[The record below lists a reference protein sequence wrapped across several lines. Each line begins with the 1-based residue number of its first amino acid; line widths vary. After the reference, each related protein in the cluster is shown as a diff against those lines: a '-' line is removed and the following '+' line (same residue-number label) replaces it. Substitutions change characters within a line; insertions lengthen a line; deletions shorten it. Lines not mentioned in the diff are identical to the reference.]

1 MQESFND
8 KAYFSTLLKLWAPI
22 ALQQFIFSS
31 LNYVSTIMVGQ
42 LGETAVA
49 AVGLANQII
58 FLFQLL
64 MFGASSGAAIF
75 VAQFW
80 GQHDIKN
87 IRRVLGISLMLGL
100 GGSLV
105 FSLIALVFP
114 AQAIGIYSADPMVI
128 ALGSECLRIAG
139 LGYLAVAITT
149 SFSVTLRS
157 TGNVRLPVTISVSAL
172 CLGALL
178 NYALIFG
185 HFGLPTLG
193 AQGSALGSTIAR
205 FVECTF
211 LLGLTY
217 ANHSVAAA
225 NLSEM
230 FAFDFVFLKRIL
242 KTIIPVMLNEFL
254 WSTGISAY
262 NLIYGRIGTEAVAAV
277 SIAGSIENLAF
288 VPFVALA
295 NVAAIMIGHLI
306 GAGEEHKAMEY
317 AKHFLQINI
326 LVGILMGGTVFLSAD
341 AILLFYN
348 IDPTTLHFAR
358 NVLTIMAFAI
368 WLKVTNMMLIVGLMR
383 AGGDAR
389 VSAVIDVSPLWLVG
403 LPAATLGAFVFG
415 LPVYWV
421 YLLTITDEA
430 CKFCLALWRVLSKRW
445 IHNLAR
451 THVSAEI
458 SPSPTP

>member
-1 MQESFND
+1 MQEFLND
-8 KAYFSTLLKLWAPI
+8 KTYFTTLLKLWAPI
-22 ALQQFIFSS
+22 ALQQLIFSS

-49 AVGLANQII
+49 AVGLANQIF

-64 MFGASSGAAIF
+64 IFGATSGAAIF

-80 GQHDIKN
+80 GQRDIKN
-87 IRRVLGISLMLGL
+87 IRRILGISVTLGL
-100 GGSLV
+100 AGALI

-114 AQAIGIYSADPMVI
+114 TEAIGIYSSDPAVI

-139 LGYLAVAITT
+139 LAYLAVAITT
-149 SFSVTLRS
+149 SYSVTLRS

-172 CLGALL
+172 CLGAFL

-185 HFGLPTLG
+185 LFGFPTFG

-205 FVECTF
+205 FVECAL

-217 ANHSVAAA
+217 AKGSVAAA
-225 NLSEM
+225 TLSEM
-230 FAFDFVFLKRIL
+230 FAFDFAFLKRTL
-242 KTIIPVMLNEFL
+242 KTILPVMVNEIL

-277 SIAGSIENLAF
+277 SIAASIENLAF
-288 VPFVALA
+288 VPFIALA

-306 GAGEEHKAMEY
+306 GAGEERRALAY
-317 AKHFLQINI
+317 AKRFLQLNI
-326 LVGILMGGTVFLSAD
+326 VVGVVMGCTIFVSAD
-341 AILLFYN
+341 TILKFYI
-348 IDPTTLHFAR
+348 IDPTTQQFAR
-358 NVLTIMAFAI
+358 NVLTVMALAI
-368 WLKVTNMMLIVGLMR
+368 WIKVSNMMLIVGLLR

-389 VSAVIDVSPLWLVG
+389 VSAVIDVSPLWMVG
-403 LPAATLGAFVFG
+403 LPAAAAGAFIFG

-430 CKFCLALWRVLSKRW
+430 CKFCLALWRVVSKRW
-445 IHNLAR
+445 INNLTR
-451 THVSAEI
+451 PHVTAEI
-458 SPSPTP
+458 SS